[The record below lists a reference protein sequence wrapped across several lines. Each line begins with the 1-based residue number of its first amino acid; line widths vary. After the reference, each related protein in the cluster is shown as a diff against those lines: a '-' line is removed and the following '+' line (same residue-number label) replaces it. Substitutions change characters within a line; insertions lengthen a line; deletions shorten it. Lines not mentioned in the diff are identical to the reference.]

1 MPHPQPAQPISHGGI
16 IAHNAASDPDSA
28 RSLAL
33 FRYEEM
39 RLAVEQ
45 CARIDEAADIRDKA
59 SALQAYA
66 RQRDDRDLDVW
77 FAEIKLR
84 ANVRIGELVREL
96 ETAER
101 GAGPAGSVAL
111 PSGGKSK
118 AEAIA
123 DAGLSKSEAYRA
135 QELAGPRE
143 ERAQKAGKAAAE
155 VYFAKARAT
164 KVPGTMEGLK
174 QAVTGA
180 VQATVGPKPDKP
192 LPTPAAAR
200 EIARAT
206 GEGVLASDNHYHFDV
221 KPEDERKQQ
230 DWYQLSEPITAL
242 AAISFPPA
250 RGVDAMLPSQ
260 VERIRQPLVAAIAW
274 LKELQERLD
283 AKAP

>member
-1 MPHPQPAQPISHGGI
+1 MPHPQPAQPVSHSGI
-16 IAHNAASDPDSA
+16 IAHNAASNPDPV

-45 CARIDEAADIRDKA
+45 CARIDEAAEIRDKA

-96 ETAER
+96 DAAPGSRTDLTSASQQAEVQTKEAAVRAAGIAPSTAR
-101 GAGPAGSVAL
+101 N
-111 PSGGKSK
+111 
-118 AEAIA
+118 
-123 DAGLSKSEAYRA
+123 Y

-164 KVPGTMEGLK
+164 KIPGTMEGLK

-242 AAISFPPA
+242 AAIGFPPA